1 MAACIIGYLVPALAL
16 HDEALEFSPYSMVQ
30 EQGTSR
36 SNSLSSISIFLLV
49 QFLRQNDASTP
60 FLPPSLQTC
69 YLPAVWIQNSRCTV
83 PTQHNHLGIPL
94 ESLQPESDRSFTTDT
109 VSANLGGQSL
119 P

>member
-60 FLPPSLQTC
+60 FF
-69 YLPAVWIQNSRCTV
+69 YLPLFKHATC
-83 PTQHNHLGIPL
+83 
-94 ESLQPESDRSFTTDT
+94 QPSGFRTLAALFQYNTTIWEFH
-109 VSANLGGQSL
+109 
-119 P
+119 